1 MRRKLLVYGLAT
13 LTALILLA
21 ITGYLILD
29 KPLPKGTPGDKAD
42 ALATT
47 IETAL
52 NKTAWDSTRWV
63 VWDFP
68 GDHHYLWDK
77 QTHWVRVQWGDH
89 SAVLYTKD
97 LTQSQ
102 VRSTKTLAEEEAQS
116 LIDEAWRSF
125 CNDSYWL
132 IAPYKLF
139 DPGVQRSWVREDEL
153 LVQYESG
160 GVTPGDAYL
169 WKLGNGGKPEAY
181 RMWVSIIPIGG
192 IRATWEDW
200 TTTETGAIIAQ
211 QHNIAGVYTLH
222 IENLQTGFTVEDIG
236 LSDDPFAAFRS
247 E

>member
-1 MRRKLLVYGLAT
+1 MRRKLLIYSLA
-13 LTALILLA
+13 ALLA
-21 ITGYLILD
+21 LALLALTGYLILD
-29 KPLPKGTPGDKAD
+29 KPLPAGTPGDKAD
-42 ALATT
+42 SLAAT

-52 NKTAWDSTRWV
+52 HKSAWDSTRWV
-63 VWDFP
+63 TWDFP

-77 QTHWVRVQWGDH
+77 QTHWVRVQWSDH
-89 SAVLYTKD
+89 SVVLYTKD
-97 LTQSQ
+97 LSRSQ
-102 VRSTKTLAEEEAQS
+102 VRSSQTLSGEEEQS

-139 DPGVQRSWVREDEL
+139 DPGVQRSWVSENEL

-169 WKLGNGGKPEAY
+169 WEVGSDDRPVAY

-200 TTTETGAIIAQ
+200 TTTATGAIISRK
-211 QHNIAGVYTLH
+211 HNIAGIYTLH
-222 IENLQTGFTVEDIG
+222 IENLQTGFTVKDIG
-236 LSDDPFAAFRS
+236 LDGDPFASFRL